1 MLAGTALAL
10 AALVALPLGVL
21 VAHRAPVRGTVL
33 SVLNIGRVVPSL
45 AVLTLMIPLFGVG
58 FRPAVIA
65 LALLAIP
72 PIAIN
77 TDLGFRSVPHAAID
91 AARGLGMTPV
101 QIRNRVETPL
111 AMPVVFAG
119 LRTASVEVIA
129 SATLAAF
136 IGGGGL
142 GEYITSGLQNNDGG
156 LLLLG
161 GSSVAVLAL
170 LVESMLGIIG
180 RRMGEPQRT

>member
-1 MLAGTALAL
+1 MLAGSALAM

-21 VAHRAPVRGTVL
+21 VAHRARLRGPLL
-33 SVLNIGRVVPSL
+33 SALGIGRVVPSL

-58 FRPAVIA
+58 WRPAIVA

-77 TDLGFRSVPHAAID
+77 TDLGFRSVPEAALD
-91 AARGLGMTPV
+91 AARGMGMTAM
-101 QIRNRVETPL
+101 QIRNRVEVPL
-111 AMPVVFAG
+111 ALPVIFAG
-119 LRTASVEVIA
+119 LRTASIEVIA

-142 GEYITSGLQNNDGG
+142 GEYITSGLQNNDDG

-161 GSSVAVLAL
+161 GISVAALAL
-170 LVESMLGIIG
+170 LVEIALALIQ
-180 RRMGEPQRT
+180 RRMGEV

>member
-1 MLAGTALAL
+1 MLLAGSALAL
-10 AALVALPLGVL
+10 AAFVALPLGTL
-21 VAHRAPVRGTVL
+21 VAHRAGLRGAVL
-33 SVLNIGRVVPSL
+33 SVLNIGRVIPSL

-58 FRPAVIA
+58 VRPAVIA

-77 TDLGFRSVPHAAID
+77 TDLGLRSVSEAALD
-91 AARGLGMTPV
+91 AARGMGMTPT
-101 QIRNRVETPL
+101 QIRNRIEVPL
-111 AMPVVFAG
+111 ALPVIFAG
-119 LRTASVEVIA
+119 LRTASIEVIA

-142 GEYITSGLQNNDGG
+142 GEYITSGLQNNDDA

-161 GSSVAVLAL
+161 GISVAALALVVELVLAT
-170 LVESMLGIIG
+170 IQRRIG
-180 RRMGEPQRT
+180 AFQ